1 MNAWVGAD
9 GHWRALVTCV
19 SDAYRAVD
27 SHAARF
33 ASSKLKRDPVFRHVF
48 EHGLIPPGATVLD
61 LGCGQGLLAGC
72 LAAAADAQRR
82 GDWPA
87 AWGPAPTDTR
97 MIGLELSPLQLRRAA
112 VGGLAAARFVLADMR
127 HVDFPPC
134 DVVACIDTLHYLP
147 LSEQDDVLLRAR
159 NALRAGGVLLLR
171 VNDASA
177 PLRWRLGLWID
188 RITRAVQGGGFEPV
202 HGRTLESWRAV
213 LNRLGFEVECRPMN
227 GRLPFANL
235 LLVARHRAA
244 RARTI
249 DRADVRRAHGIAPT
263 FEGVH
268 RSRLEN
274 PTCAG
279 DREGPGAE
287 TGPPVS

>member
-1 MNAWVGAD
+1 LNAWAGAD

-61 LGCGQGLLAGC
+61 LGCGQGLLAC
-72 LAAAADAQRR
+72 CAAVAADAQQR
-82 GDWPA
+82 GVWPA

-97 MIGLELSPLQLRRAA
+97 IIGLELSPRQLRRAPA
-112 VGGLAAARFVLADMR
+112 GRLAAARFVLADMR

-134 DVVACIDTLHYLP
+134 DVVACIDTLHYMP
-147 LSEQDDVLLRAR
+147 LCEQDEVLLRAR

-177 PLRWRLGLWID
+177 PLRWRLGLLID
-188 RITRAVQGGGFEPV
+188 RITRAAQGSGFEPV
-202 HGRTLESWRAV
+202 HGRTLEAWLAV
-213 LNRLGFEVECRPMN
+213 LTRLDFEVECRPMD

-235 LLVARHRAA
+235 LLVARAA
-244 RARTI
+244 G
-249 DRADVRRAHGIAPT
+249 RRKTT
-263 FEGVH
+263 FWPSDELRDH
-268 RSRLEN
+268 LLSRQL
-274 PTCAG
+274 
-279 DREGPGAE
+279 RPG
-287 TGPPVS
+287 

>member
-1 MNAWVGAD
+1 LNARAGAD
-9 GHWRALVTCV
+9 DPWHALVACV
-19 SDAYRAVD
+19 SDAYRAAD

-33 ASSKLKRDPVFRHVF
+33 ASSKLKRDPVFRHVL

-87 AWGPAPTDTR
+87 AWGPAPTDIR

-112 VGGLAAARFVLADMR
+112 AGGLAAARFVLADMR
-127 HVDFPPC
+127 HADFPPC

-147 LSEQDDVLLRAR
+147 LHEQDDVLRRAR
-159 NALRAGGVLLLR
+159 NALHAGGVLLLR
-171 VNDASA
+171 VNDDSA

-202 HGRTLESWRAV
+202 HGRTLASWRAV
-213 LNRLGFEVECRPMN
+213 LNRLGFEVACRPMN

-235 LLVARHRAA
+235 LLVARYRAA
-244 RARTI
+244 TARMI
-249 DRADVRRAHGIAPT
+249 DRTDVRRAAGIAPA
-263 FEGVH
+263 FEG
-268 RSRLEN
+268 SSGSELEN
-274 PTCAG
+274 PMCAS
-279 DREGPGAE
+279 DREGPRR
-287 TGPPVS
+287 